1 LELDF
6 SSHINKVEQEQK
18 RVVKASLEPL
28 IKTELSQRC
37 LLGIWRALVFSQIP
51 SKERGS
57 VNSFSLRGAPAMTS
71 ILKLQTLT
79 STAIPEAD
87 DLQFMSST
95 SVLCSGIS
103 VQCPAGGQP
112 FSME

>member
-1 LELDF
+1 
-6 SSHINKVEQEQK
+6 
-18 RVVKASLEPL
+18 
-28 IKTELSQRC
+28 
-37 LLGIWRALVFSQIP
+37 
-51 SKERGS
+51 
-57 VNSFSLRGAPAMTS
+57 MTS

-79 STAIPEAD
+79 STAVPEGD

-103 VQCPAGGQP
+103 VQCPVGGQP